1 MHKNAPLPD
10 KDEKKFWGGA
20 QPPPQTPAPL
30 ENGIP
35 SSQSPS
41 PRHLRRLASRAFG
54 APRSRSLWFTTRTLY
69 VGYYASKSLKMYT
82 AQAIS
87 VDGQDRIT
95 VIPRVLVEFPLMNTA
110 SLTVGQTALSISEGQ
125 TQSIDIH
132 RVDIEITILTKIY
145 RLLLTEMSKIMEQDA
160 VCKI

>member
-1 MHKNAPLPD
+1 
-10 KDEKKFWGGA
+10 
-20 QPPPQTPAPL
+20 
-30 ENGIP
+30 
-35 SSQSPS
+35 
-41 PRHLRRLASRAFG
+41 
-54 APRSRSLWFTTRTLY
+54 
-69 VGYYASKSLKMYT
+69 MYT